1 MPARKHSTKKH
12 TKKSSHKRSTT
23 RKVSTKRSTTRKVST
38 KRSTT
43 RKVSTKRSHGKR
55 SHGKRKNSYG
65 QTVSTSIDSL
75 KKCEAERLGNRQ
87 MFNVCSK
94 QIEKLQKDLADA
106 QAQVAKLNKGMEIC
120 RKLTAKKQ

>member
-12 TKKSSHKRSTT
+12 TKKSSHKRSTA
-23 RKVSTKRSTTRKVST
+23 RKVST
-38 KRSTT
+38 
-43 RKVSTKRSHGKR
+43 KR

-120 RKLTAKKQ
+120 RK